1 MKEKEGVMS
10 RYEYHK
16 PDHWWVSP
24 YNYIDPVQNEFSIP
38 DGAMIHDVTLRDGEQ
53 TPGVVMTPE
62 NKLEIARL
70 LDGIGIER
78 IEAGMPAVSDD
89 DFTAIR
95 SIVDAKL
102 NAKIYSFARAR
113 KDDIDSA
120 IEAGVDGVIIEIPI
134 GYPKLVHQ
142 FGWTWEEV
150 LKRSVPV
157 INYARENGLH
167 TVYFPYDT
175 TRARFADLEQL
186 LEGIMRD
193 APPDGIGLVDTV
205 GCALP
210 ITIKYL
216 VRHVITKTGLPVEIH
231 THNDFGMA
239 LATELAALEAGATV
253 VHGAANGLGERTGNT
268 ATEELVM
275 AMKVL
280 YQLPNP
286 YRLDRLVDLAS
297 TIETITGISPAVN
310 KPVIGSRNFTRES
323 GIGVDLVIKQPLA
336 MFSTDPKLTGRSG
349 DVVLGKKSGKLS
361 ILYHLEKKG
370 HTDVSDETVEELVRR
385 VKKAGIAKRGL
396 LTGEE
401 FDEIVDAVL

>member
-1 MKEKEGVMS
+1 MS
-10 RYEYHK
+10 GHEYHK
-16 PDHWWVSP
+16 PEHWWVSP
-24 YNYIDPVQNEFSIP
+24 YNYIDPVESDFSIP
-38 DGAMIHDVTLRDGEQ
+38 DSVIIHDVTLRDGEQ
-53 TPGVVMTPE
+53 TPGVVMTPD

-70 LDGIGIER
+70 LDEVGIER

-89 DFTAIR
+89 DFVAIR

-113 KDDIDSA
+113 TDDIDSA
-120 IEAGVDGVIIEIPI
+120 IDAGVDGVIIEIPI

-150 LKRSVPV
+150 LRRSVPV
-157 INYARENGLH
+157 INYAREHGLH

-175 TRARFADLEQL
+175 TRARFEDLEQL
-186 LEGIMRD
+186 LDGIMRD
-193 APPDGIGLVDTV
+193 APPDGIGIVDTV
-205 GCALP
+205 GCAVP
-210 ITIKYL
+210 MAIKYL
-216 VRHVITKTGLPVEIH
+216 VRHVISKTGLPVEIH

-239 LATELAALEAGATV
+239 LATELAAVEAGASV

-286 YRLDRLVDLAS
+286 YRLDRLLNLAS
-297 TIETITGISPAVN
+297 KVESISGVSPAVN

-323 GIGVDLVIKQPLA
+323 GIGVDLVIKNPLA
-336 MFSTDPKLTGRSG
+336 MFATEPKLTGRSG

-361 ILYHLEKKG
+361 VLYHLEKRG
-370 HTDVSDETVEELVRR
+370 YTDVSDQTVEELVQR

-396 LTGEE
+396 LTSEE
-401 FDEIVDAVL
+401 FDEIVQSVL